1 MKQGFAWALL
11 ALSLAANHDARADG
25 SDRVAAE
32 SLFQDGKRLM
42 AAGNYAEACP
52 KFETSQRLDPG
63 VGTQL
68 NLADCYEKSG
78 KTASAWAMFLEAAS
92 GARAAG
98 NTARDQA
105 ARDRA
110 AALAGRLAR
119 LTVTVTSARALPGMV
134 IKRDGVALDRAL
146 WGTSVPVDPGTRV
159 VEVTA
164 PGKKPWSTKVQ
175 VRAEKGE
182 LVVEVPELE
191 KAGDTNS
198 TSPAAEADAKPTGG
212 SNTILGVGLLSVG
225 AAGVVVGS
233 VFGLAAKSKWDESR
247 SYCPVGNACYDGAF
261 APHDDATKDATIST
275 IAFAVG
281 GAGLVAGTIVLLTSH
296 GKSASQAATVQV
308 QASIDPRAPGVR
320 LYGAF

>member
-1 MKQGFAWALL
+1 MNQRFVWPLL
-11 ALSLAANHDARADG
+11 ATALAVGPDARADG
-25 SDRVAAE
+25 NDRVAAE

-98 NTARDQA
+98 NSARDQA

-110 AALAGRLAR
+110 NALAGRLAR
-119 LTVTVTSARALPGMV
+119 LTLNVPSAHALPGMV
-134 IKRDGVALDRAL
+134 IKRDGVVVDRAL
-146 WGTSVPVDPGTRV
+146 WGTSVPVDPGARV

-164 PGKKPWSTKVQ
+164 PGRKPWSTKVQ
-175 VRAEKGE
+175 VRAEKSE
-182 LVVEVPELE
+182 LLIEVPELD
-191 KAGDTNS
+191 KGNDSNVA
-198 TSPAAEADAKPTGG
+198 SPAAEADAKPSKG
-212 SNTILGVGLLSVG
+212 SSPLLGVGLLSVG

-233 VFGLAAKSKWDESR
+233 VFGLMAKSSWDETR
-247 SYCPVGNACYDGAF
+247 THCPVGNACTDEAF
-261 APHDDATKDATIST
+261 APHDAATKDATIST

-281 GAGLVAGTIVLLTSH
+281 GAGLAAGTIVLITSH
-296 GKSASQAATVQV
+296 GSSSSQPTTVGIR
-308 QASIDPRAPGVR
+308 ASIDPRAPGVR
-320 LYGAF
+320 LDGAF

>member
-1 MKQGFAWALL
+1 MSRRFAWALL
-11 ALSLAANHDARADG
+11 AAALWASHDARAQG

-98 NTARDQA
+98 NAARDQA

-119 LTVTVTSARALPGMV
+119 LTVSVTSAHALSGMV
-134 IKRDGVALDRAL
+134 IKRDGVVLDRAL
-146 WGTSVPVDPGTRV
+146 WGTSVPVDPGTRL

-164 PGKKPWSTKVQ
+164 PGRKPWSTKVQ
-175 VRAEKGE
+175 VRSEKSE
-182 LVVEVPELE
+182 LVVDVPELE
-191 KAGDTNS
+191 KASDSNGASSLPDVS
-198 TSPAAEADAKPTGG
+198 VQPTGG
-212 SNTILGVGLLSVG
+212 ASPILGLSLLGLG

-233 VFGLAAKSKWDESR
+233 VLGLAAKSKWDEAR
-247 SYCPVGNACYDGAF
+247 THCPVGNACYDDAF

-281 GAGLVAGTIVLLTSH
+281 GVGLAAGTIVLVTSR
-296 GKSASQAATVQV
+296 GRSANQATTVGV
-308 QASIDPRAPGVR
+308 RASIDPRAPGVR